1 MLEFEQRRKKLF
13 EQMKDNSVAIFFS
26 GVSKI
31 ASEDEQLPFCC
42 NKNFFYLTNIKQEHS
57 ALMLIKGIGERKT
70 YLFIDPYS
78 ELKEKWTGKRLS
90 VDKAMM
96 LSDIKNVYTSDNFE
110 TMLSL
115 ALSNENNQYGDIDCV
130 YLDLTSPEQKID
142 EGQFINDF
150 SVKVRLNYNDKNI
163 VDVYPIMRD
172 LRMIKSST
180 EIEYLIKAIE
190 KTNNGIAYIVSKLCS
205 GLVEHELA
213 DHFEMYGRAHDRA
226 PLAFS
231 TIVASG
237 KNATCLH
244 YPYEQQNDAL
254 KEDDLVLFDLGYS
267 YNGYSADIS
276 RTFPINGKFSDL
288 QRKVYQAVLDCNKA
302 VIAYAKPGLT
312 LRNLQEYATEF
323 LKKECIRL
331 KLMDPSDDIRNYYY
345 HSVSHHLGLDTHDVA
360 DRDKPLANGNVITV
374 EPGLYFNKFGIGV
387 RIEDDV
393 LITGDGAVV
402 LSKNIVKEID
412 EIEKMMWRRH

>member
-1 MLEFEQRRKKLF
+1 MLEFEQRRKKVF

-31 ASEDEQLPFCC
+31 ASEDEYLPFCC

-57 ALMLIKGIGERKT
+57 ILMLIKGIGERKA

-78 ELKEKWTGKRLS
+78 ELKEKWTGKRLT

-96 LSDIKNVYTSDNFE
+96 LSDIKNVYTTDNFE

-142 EGQFINDF
+142 EDKFINDF
-150 SVKVRLNYNDKNI
+150 SVKIRLDYNDKNI
-163 VDVYPIMRD
+163 VDIYPIMRD
-172 LRMIKSST
+172 LRMVKSSV
-180 EIEYLIKAIE
+180 EIEYIIKAIE
-190 KTNNGIAYIVSKLCS
+190 KTNNGIAYTVNKLS
-205 GLVEHELA
+205 GGLVEHELA
-213 DHFEMYGRAHDRA
+213 DHFEMYGRSHDRA

-231 TIVASG
+231 TIVAGG

-244 YPYEQQNDAL
+244 YPYEQQNDVI
-254 KEDDLVLFDLGYS
+254 KDEDLVLFDLGFS
-267 YNGYSADIS
+267 YEGYSADIS
-276 RTFPINGKFSDL
+276 RTFPVSGKFNDL
-288 QRKVYQAVLDCNKA
+288 QRKVYETVLGCNKA

-312 LRNLQEYATEF
+312 LRNLQEYATEY

-345 HSVSHHLGLDTHDVA
+345 HSVSHHLGLDTHDISE
-360 DRDKPLANGNVITV
+360 RDKPLANGNIITV
-374 EPGLYFNKFGIGV
+374 EPGLYFDKFGICV

-393 LITGDGAVV
+393 LITLDGSVV
-402 LSKNIVKEID
+402 LSKNIVKEVD
-412 EIEKMMWRRH
+412 EIEKMMWRRK

>member
-1 MLEFEQRRKKLF
+1 MLEFEARRKKVF

-31 ASEDEQLPFCC
+31 ASEDEMLPYVT

-57 ALMLIKGIGERKT
+57 VLMLIKSLGEKKT

-78 ELKEKWTGKRLS
+78 ELKEKWTGKRLT
-90 VDKAMM
+90 VDKAML
-96 LSDIKNVYTSDNFE
+96 LSDIKNVYTTDTFE
-110 TMLSL
+110 TMLKL
-115 ALSNENNQYGDIDCV
+115 ALANDNNQYGDIDCV

-142 EGQFINDF
+142 DGQYINDF
-150 SVKVRLNYNDKNI
+150 SLKLKLDFNDKEI
-163 VDVYPIMRD
+163 VDSYPMMRD
-172 LRMIKSST
+172 LRMVKSST
-180 EIEYLIKAIE
+180 EIEYIIKAID
-190 KTNNGIAYIVSKLCS
+190 KTNSGISLLVSQLNGGI
-205 GLVEHELA
+205 VEHELA
-213 DHFEMYGRAHDRA
+213 DVFEMYGRSHDRA

-231 TIVASG
+231 TIIAGG

-244 YPYEQQNDAL
+244 YPTQDDTIKQE
-254 KEDDLVLFDLGYS
+254 DLVLFDLGYS

-276 RTFPINGKFSDL
+276 RTFPVSGKFSEL
-288 QRKVYQAVLDCNKA
+288 QRKVYEAVLNSNKA

-312 LRNLQEYATEF
+312 IKDLQEYATEF

-331 KLMDPSDDIRNYYY
+331 RLMDPTDDIRNYYY
-345 HSVSHHLGLDTHDVA
+345 HNVSHHLGLDTHDIS
-360 DRDKPLANGNVITV
+360 DREKPLVNGNVITV
-374 EPGLYFNKFGIGV
+374 EPGLYFAKYGIGV

-393 LITGDGAVV
+393 LISMDGSIV

-412 EIEKMMWRRH
+412 EIENMMKKRG